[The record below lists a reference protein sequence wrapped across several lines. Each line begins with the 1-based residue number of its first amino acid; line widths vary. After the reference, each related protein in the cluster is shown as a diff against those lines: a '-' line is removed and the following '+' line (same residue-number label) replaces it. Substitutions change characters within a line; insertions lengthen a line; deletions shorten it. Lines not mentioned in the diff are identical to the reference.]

1 MDDILLVQ
9 CRAVN
14 ASHSIRSSYVTQ
26 HIMYCT
32 YTCVDLQFSTSENK
46 EDNRKKY
53 SSQKVNKLT

>member
-14 ASHSIRSSYVTQ
+14 ASHSIHSSYVPHQ
-26 HIMYCT
+26 AMYCT

-46 EDNRKKY
+46 EDNRKIQFSKG
-53 SSQKVNKLT
+53 Q